1 MPITAPGIGAGDKLP
16 MAPVKSAEREIW
28 RALLFYNVYRVFLA
42 MAALM
47 VLFSGKTWSRAGIDD
62 PALYHGVALVYF
74 ALTVLSIVLWY
85 RRRPGVAGQ
94 GVFAILVDLI
104 ALMLI
109 IRASGGL
116 GHSAAEVLLF
126 VPVAASGILL
136 PGRMALFTAS
146 VAILLILFQT
156 GLQVLDHNN
165 DLSLFLHAGLLG
177 IVLLATALVVNRLA
191 ARAKKSEELVKI
203 HAASLQDLGN
213 INELVIQAMES
224 GVLVLDSRDQLLFMN
239 NRARELL
246 GVKSRDLSGVELSDI
261 SSALA
266 DEFGRWE
273 KKAGQRKDF
282 TCDRTRTA
290 IQVVFSPL
298 LNGRNLGTLILL
310 EEVGEARRR
319 EQQTR
324 LAALGRLTGSIAHE
338 IRNPLSSIS
347 HAAQLL
353 EDSAGSGRQARL
365 VELIE
370 RNSARINR
378 IVEDVMSLNKSGQ
391 LSRETLQL
399 GVWLK
404 SFVRRYCRENNLSE
418 SVVRLGDIN
427 TSVLFD
433 SSHLEQVMRNLM
445 DNAMQHGDAG
455 RVPMVV
461 ISARKKDAGAVWLD
475 VRDNGPGVSR
485 DLTETIFEPFFT
497 GRPDGTGLGLY
508 ISRELCEINDGHLEY
523 VSLDAGQGGF
533 FRITMERANK
543 QHERN

>member
-1 MPITAPGIGAGDKLP
+1 

-28 RALLFYNVYRVFLA
+28 RALFFYNSYRLILGA
-42 MAALM
+42 
-47 VLFSGKTWSRAGIDD
+47 
-62 PALYHGVALVYF
+62 VALLAAFSDHAWSAAHIDQPVFYQGAAVVYL
-74 ALTVLSIVLWY
+74 ALTMLSIMLWY
-85 RRRPGVAGQ
+85 RRWPGYGGQ
-94 GVFAILVDLI
+94 GVFAILIDLV
-104 ALMLI
+104 ALMLL

-136 PGRMALFTAS
+136 PGRMAMFTAS
-146 VAILLILFQT
+146 VAIVLVLVQT
-156 GLQVLDHNN
+156 GMEVLHHNN

-191 ARAKKSEELVKI
+191 AQAKKSEELVKV

-224 GVLVLDSRDQLLFMN
+224 GVLVLDSHDAPLFMN

-246 GVKSRDLSGVELSDI
+246 GIKRKDLSGLDLSRISEKLAGEL
-261 SSALA
+261 
-266 DEFGRWE
+266 GRWTRQ
-273 KKAGQRKDF
+273 AGYRRDF
-282 TCDRTRTA
+282 TCNRTQTA
-290 IQVVFSPL
+290 IQAVFSPL
-298 LNGRNLGTLILL
+298 LNGRNLGTLLLL

-338 IRNPLSSIS
+338 IRNPLSAIS
-347 HAAQLL
+347 QAAQLL
-353 EDSAGSGRQARL
+353 ASDAGTGQQTRL
-365 VELIE
+365 AEMIE

-378 IVEDVMSLNKSGQ
+378 IVEDVMALNKSGP
-391 LSRETLQL
+391 LEREPLQL
-399 GVWLK
+399 GVWLD
-404 SFVRRYCRENNLSE
+404 SFVGRYCRDHHLGE
-418 SVVRLGDIN
+418 SVIRPGDIKDH
-427 TSVLFD
+427 VLFD
-433 SSHLEQVMRNLM
+433 ASHLEQVMRNLL

-455 RVPMVV
+455 RMPMVV
-461 ISARKKDAGAVWLD
+461 ISARKKDAAAVWLD
-475 VRDNGPGVSR
+475 VRDNGPGVAA
-485 DLTETIFEPFFT
+485 DLTETIFEPFYT

-508 ISRELCEINDGHLEY
+508 ISRELCEINGGHLEY

-543 QHERN
+543 QNEQD